1 MVLIVVTEILNIVT
15 LKERFGAF
23 TYIHLQVEK
32 GKWGE
37 PALVSPLAKASLN
50 PASFSVPP
58 ENGGKDN
65 LRNITVFFF

>member
-32 GKWGE
+32 GK
-37 PALVSPLAKASLN
+37 
-50 PASFSVPP
+50 
-58 ENGGKDN
+58 
-65 LRNITVFFF
+65 